1 MGFLLM
7 GLTTDSDA
15 GLSAAVLYILV
26 YAVMTCA
33 FLIIYLTSRLADG
46 RQLLFIS
53 DFRSLTTTS

>member
-15 GLSAAVLYILV
+15 GFSAAVLYILV
-26 YAVMTCA
+26 YAVMTGA
-33 FLIIYLTSRLADG
+33 FLVIYLTSRLADG

-53 DFRSLTTTS
+53 DFRSLSATS

>member
-15 GLSAAVLYILV
+15 GFSAAVLYILI

-33 FLIIYLTSRLADG
+33 FLVIYLTSRLADG
-46 RQLLFIS
+46 RQLLFVS
-53 DFRSLTTTS
+53 DFRSLTAAS

>member
-7 GLTTDSDA
+7 GLTADSDTGFA
-15 GLSAAVLYILV
+15 AAVLYILI

-33 FLIIYLTSRLADG
+33 FLVIYLTSRLADG

-53 DFRSLTTTS
+53 DFRSLTVAS

>member
-7 GLTTDSDA
+7 GLTTDSDT
-15 GLSAAVLYILV
+15 GFTAAILYTLI

-33 FLIIYLTSRLADG
+33 FLIIYLTSRLTDG

-53 DFRSLTTTS
+53 DFRSLTVAS